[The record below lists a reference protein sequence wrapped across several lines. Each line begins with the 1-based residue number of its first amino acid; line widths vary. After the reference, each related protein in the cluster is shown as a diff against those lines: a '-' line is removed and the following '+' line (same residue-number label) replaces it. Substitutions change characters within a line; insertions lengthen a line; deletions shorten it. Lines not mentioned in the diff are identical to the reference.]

1 MQYLPE
7 IARQGAS
14 ATCSV
19 TDRRHSLGTAKSQ
32 LEIPRAAGGGAGF
45 GGRMFNRIVIALA
58 LAIFGAGAQGAG
70 AEPALGQNSVV
81 ASPGGE
87 SCLGSAREPRS
98 KPERQGGDHRRQRG
112 GTGTYASQA
121 YRGGGYQGAAAAG
134 AWGVGTTFGCMAL
147 SPIVA
152 GALVNA
158 NEHRQLTSR
167 EVHVM
172 LADCTIPFVGG
183 WLMGRYW
190 DSPRGP
196 ATRRPPRAARECE
209 RAGEALTPYG
219 SLMGG
224 ALTRRKHVRRGERT
238 MIVEKRVRPTEPAQP
253 PAE

>member
-1 MQYLPE
+1 MQYLAE

-19 TDRRHSLGTAKSQ
+19 TDRRHSLSTAKSQ

-45 GGRMFNRIVIALA
+45 GGRMFNRMVIALA
-58 LAIFGAGAQGAG
+58 LAVVGAGAQGAG

-81 ASPGGE
+81 ASPGAKAT
-87 SCLGSAREPRS
+87 SAPRS
-98 KPERQGGDHRRQRG
+98 SHVQSPSVRVGTTGVNG
-112 GTGTYASQA
+112 AATGTYASQA
-121 YRGGGYQGAAAAG
+121 YRGGGYQGASAAG

-158 NEHRQLTSR
+158 NEHRELTSR

-183 WLMGRYW
+183 WLMGKYW
-190 DSPRGP
+190 DSLEARQ
-196 ATRRPPRAARECE
+196 RADR
-209 RAGEALTPYG
+209 
-219 SLMGG
+219 
-224 ALTRRKHVRRGERT
+224 HVQHASASAQ
-238 MIVEKRVRPTEPAQP
+238 VKR
-253 PAE
+253 